1 MNPSTREAAGL
12 RRKPPD
18 ARAGCPE
25 SRLGLPLRDSPPSGL
40 QAKKCSSS
48 LGWVF
53 LKSPSSGHQ
62 LVPCS
67 VWPARCAQRR
77 AARGHTVAADLS
89 ARAPGWSASGLAI
102 QEAPRADGAVTRTA
116 LPDEPWPRTGDDWA
130 AAGGREGLAA
140 QRRVHPA
147 GHTARGARSSA
158 RGAFNTMDRSRDR
171 GSPPAGQPVPGRHA
185 DLPSALF
192 FLSIHPTGSRPAS
205 PATPLPH
212 FIWLPSSPGNV
223 LPGAKKMLQA
233 PRKTAAPALQN
244 NPPPSPATRARH
256 CSCLL
261 YPTGVS
267 RSQTAPF
274 SSQPTQEPRRR
285 LTRQR
290 AENPVPVSASHDQA
304 PGARCPPR

>member
-1 MNPSTREAAGL
+1 MNPSTRKAAGQ

-25 SRLGLPLRDSPPSGL
+25 SRLGLPLSDSPPSGL

-48 LGWVF
+48 LGLVF

-62 LVPCS
+62 QVPCS
-67 VWPARCAQRR
+67 AGPARCAQRR

-89 ARAPGWSASGLAI
+89 ARAPGSSASGLAI

-116 LPDEPWPRTGDDWA
+116 LPDEPWPGTRVDWA
-130 AAGGREGLAA
+130 AAGGCEGLSA

-147 GHTARGARSSA
+147 GRTARGARSSA

-171 GSPPAGQPVPGRHA
+171 GSPPAGQPVPGRHG

-223 LPGAKKMLQA
+223 LPRCKENAAGTEENSGPGPSKQSA
-233 PRKTAAPALQN
+233 PFSRH
-244 NPPPSPATRARH
+244 PSPA
-256 CSCLL
+256 L
-261 YPTGVS
+261 
-267 RSQTAPF
+267 
-274 SSQPTQEPRRR
+274 
-285 LTRQR
+285 
-290 AENPVPVSASHDQA
+290 
-304 PGARCPPR
+304 